1 MKTKV
6 LLLALLSGFVFSVS
20 AQEYKPQV
28 GFSTEK
34 GYKTNFKKNKAGD
47 NWFISLAGGASVLL
61 GDQNNQADLMNR
73 LNFAPQFSFGK
84 WFNPYL
90 GMRMQLNGGIL
101 HGFVGDDAQLMQHN
115 KYAAAH
121 VDLLWDVTNFWAPYR
136 ESKVFRLIPWVGF
149 GYAQRFKTTESA
161 EFARTESPTLNAGI
175 QMAFRVSKRV
185 DITLEGQY
193 SMLNEQFNRV
203 NYKHLTDGVAQLSA
217 GLTFKLGKT
226 DFEVLE
232 PMDYGLLNDLNGQ
245 INSLRAANDELSK
258 RPVSCPDCPEVI
270 AAEEVVNIVDN
281 VVYFRLNSA
290 KIDKNQ
296 QINIYNTAEFMKN
309 TSAPIKVIGYADKD
323 TGSSKYN
330 LGLSEKRARAVAKE
344 LIDKYGINSN
354 QISIEWRGSDV
365 QPYGTNN
372 WNRVV
377 IMSANN

>member
-20 AQEYKPQV
+20 AQEFKPQV

-47 NWFISLAGGASVLL
+47 NWFISVAGGASMLL
-61 GDQNNQADLMNR
+61 GDQNNKADFGNR

-90 GMRMQLNGGIL
+90 AFRTQLNGGIL
-101 HGFVGDDAQLMQHN
+101 HGFVGDNAEIMQHN

-121 VDLLWDVTNFWAPYR
+121 VDLLWDVTNFWGVYNEKR
-136 ESKVFRLIPWVGF
+136 VFRLIPWVGF
-149 GYAQRFKTTESA
+149 GYAQRFENQGY
-161 EFARTESPTLNAGI
+161 ARTESPTLNAGI
-175 QMAFRVSKRV
+175 LTAFRLSKRV
-185 DITLEGQY
+185 DLNVEVQG
-193 SMLNEQFNRV
+193 SLLNEQFNRV
-203 NYKHLTDGVAQLSA
+203 NMFHLTDGIAQLSA

-232 PMDYGLLNDLNGQ
+232 PMDYALLNDLNNQ

-258 RPVSCPDCPEVI
+258 RPESCPEC
-270 AAEEVVNIVDN
+270 EEVVTNVVNNYVDN
-281 VVYFRLNSA
+281 VVYFRLNSS

-296 QINIYNTAEFMKN
+296 QISIYNTAEFMKAN
-309 TSAPIKVIGYADKD
+309 NAPIKVIGYADKKTG
-323 TGSSKYN
+323 TGSYN
-330 LGLSEKRARAVAKE
+330 LQLSEKRARAVAKE
-344 LIDKYGINSN
+344 LIEKYGISSN
-354 QISIEWRGSDV
+354 QITIEWKGSDV
-365 QPYGTNN
+365 QPYSENN

-377 IMSANN
+377 IMTAND